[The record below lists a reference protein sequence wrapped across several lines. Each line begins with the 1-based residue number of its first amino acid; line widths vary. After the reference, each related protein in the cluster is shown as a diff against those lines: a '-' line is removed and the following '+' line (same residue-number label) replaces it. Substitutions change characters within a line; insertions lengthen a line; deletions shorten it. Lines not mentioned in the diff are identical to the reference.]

1 MVLRSDYLKKIY
13 IIISVLIAYIIV
25 VGIGFYALAGKQTVS
40 NEVATKTKSRYSDV
54 SSKKSK
60 SNASSK
66 AKSTTILLKI
76 CQNL

>member
-54 SSKKSK
+54 SSKKV
-60 SNASSK
+60 NLTLA
-66 AKSTTILLKI
+66 AKLNQQQY
-76 CQNL
+76 C